1 MSSMADFRE
10 LTVKLRYGGWRAES
24 STGLFVP
31 AAGKNQVTL
40 FVHMVMETIAPSEQR
55 RISRLLSK
63 QIRLQLGILWLPGPG
78 RIYPHLAI
86 SSQQMGI
93 WTIRGATAV
102 KRALTM
108 LNLEIPSYSS
118 VQEALDQDLAQILLM
133 LSK

>member
-1 MSSMADFRE
+1 MADFRE

-24 STGLFVP
+24 STGRFVP

-40 FVHMVMETIAPSEQR
+40 FCHMVMDTIAPSDQR

-63 QIRLQLGILWLPGPG
+63 QTGLQLGILWLAGPG

-86 SSQQMGI
+86 SSLRMGI
-93 WTIRGATAV
+93 WTIRGGTAV

-118 VQEALDQDLAQILLM
+118 VQEALDQDLAQILMM